1 MNWSKFFLFSKSRS
15 FGSPFTFILCIAI
28 ISSCQEVVDV
38 DVPTAIPR
46 LIIDAT
52 FNTFFDGGEKN
63 VEGAV
68 KLSLSASFYD
78 EELPP
83 VNEAKVYMTDM
94 ETGEEIS
101 FTEKEN
107 SGIYVPPILSN
118 FPMPN
123 TTYKLS
129 VLYKNETYEGQAS
142 LVPSVPLDSLIQ
154 GDATLLN
161 DETEIIVSFTDKENR
176 SDYYLFDREF

>member
-1 MNWSKFFLFSKSRS
+1 
-15 FGSPFTFILCIAI
+15 
-28 ISSCQEVVDV
+28 
-38 DVPTAIPR
+38 
-46 LIIDAT
+46 
-52 FNTFFDGGEKN
+52 
-63 VEGAV
+63 
-68 KLSLSASFYD
+68 
-78 EELPP
+78 
-83 VNEAKVYMTDM
+83 MTDM

-176 SDYYLFDREF
+176 SDYYLFDLDFNLYLTTYDQ